1 MGTREFIHS
10 RIVVNAAEAS
20 RLSSETSS
28 NVKLRGESASLRA
41 AVAKVML
48 RTMENML
55 CV

>member
-1 MGTREFIHS
+1 MGTKEFIHS
-10 RIVVNAAEAS
+10 RIVVNATEAS

-28 NVKLRGESASLRA
+28 NVKLRGKSVSLR